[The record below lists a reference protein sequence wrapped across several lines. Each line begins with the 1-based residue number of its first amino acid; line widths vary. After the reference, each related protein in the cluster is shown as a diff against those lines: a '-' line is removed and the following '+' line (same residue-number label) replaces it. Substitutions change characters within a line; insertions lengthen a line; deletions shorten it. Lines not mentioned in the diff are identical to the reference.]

1 LKAGGVRGACGGVRR
16 GCFERRVEET
26 AGVLVGERV
35 RVLEM
40 MAIITRSDYPV
51 ALKRSAWLARATLAF
66 DFGASTRLRLL
77 GASSV
82 RHVPGDMLL

>member
-1 LKAGGVRGACGGVRR
+1 VFGERAEVRR

-26 AGVLVGERV
+26 AGVSVGSGV
-35 RVLEM
+35 RVLQM

-66 DFGASTRLRLL
+66 GFGAKHQAPVAGRF
-77 GASSV
+77 SV
-82 RHVPGDMLL
+82 RHVPCDMLL